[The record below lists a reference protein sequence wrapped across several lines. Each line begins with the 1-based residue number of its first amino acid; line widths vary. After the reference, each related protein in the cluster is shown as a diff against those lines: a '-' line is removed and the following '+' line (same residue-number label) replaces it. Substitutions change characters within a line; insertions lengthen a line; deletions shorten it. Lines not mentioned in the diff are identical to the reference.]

1 MNNESIDTEYAILEN
16 IYDFSEQELPLRQR
30 DMAQIA
36 GTSLG
41 MTNSILKRLVRK
53 GWITVQKLNSRNIQY
68 AITIDGMNEIIHRSY
83 HYFKRTIR
91 NVVFY
96 KEKIDEAIY
105 GAKRKNFTTV
115 LLIGVSDLDFIV
127 EHACIR
133 HGMTFLKV
141 VDADIAREALGESTL
156 AVYAETIPLTNAEG
170 KKNALYLSRMV
181 IGKPPAKS
189 EGDRRDEEKKRKIGQ
204 IL

>member
-53 GWITVQKLNSRNIQY
+53 GWITVQKLNSRKIQY
-68 AITIDGMNEIIHRSY
+68 AITLDGMNEIIHRSY
-83 HYFKRTIR
+83 YYFKRTIR

-127 EHACIR
+127 EHACHR

-141 VDADIAREALGESTL
+141 VDADIAREALGEATL
-156 AVYAETIPLTNAEG
+156 AVYAETIPPAKVEG
-170 KKNALYLSRMV
+170 KKNALYLARMV
-181 IGKPPAKS
+181 IGKPAGKTG
-189 EGDRRDEEKKRKIGQ
+189 GDRKDGPPRSRVPGYQ
-204 IL
+204 